1 MRPADPGTIAQDAER
16 TTPMAQREEMGV
28 EILTPQGWYRGYVT
42 LPAGGRLIDYLNTK
56 PLMIA
61 LTHAVEP
68 SGARRAFLAVNTEQI
83 LAIRPQP
90 EPEE

>member
-1 MRPADPGTIAQDAER
+1 MV
-16 TTPMAQREEMGV
+16 QREELGV

-56 PLMIA
+56 PAMIA

-68 SGARRAFLAVNTEQI
+68 SGVRRTFLAVNTEQV
-83 LAIRPQP
+83 LAIRQRQ
-90 EPEE
+90 ETEE